1 MSSYV
6 DESLSIN
13 TPRICG
19 LKGEMLKSCLFVRGT
34 TVELFRT
41 VKSDNVIYINELLSN
56 AVLDTR
62 GVLLAVIF

>member
-1 MSSYV
+1 
-6 DESLSIN
+6 
-13 TPRICG
+13 
-19 LKGEMLKSCLFVRGT
+19 MLKSCLFVRGM